1 MPAFAPTAVGGER
14 IIAYTITTAIA
25 FAAATASSKN
35 GQFTSATDIVR
46 KDGAYD
52 EEKQAYNGYPKG
64 QF

>member
-1 MPAFAPTAVGGER
+1 MPAFAPTAVGGAR
-14 IIAYTITTAIA
+14 ITDYTITTALT
-25 FAAATASSKN
+25 FATATASSKN
-35 GQFTSATDIVR
+35 GQCTSATDIVR